1 MNVNKRVW
9 IWVIISVWQAT
20 DNRMSAIVF
29 PNKRNSKHFK
39 EGVGVAPAAC
49 VRLWQQFSDVNA
61 YDQRYAHRE
70 ERVQI
75 YDQ

>member
-1 MNVNKRVW
+1 
-9 IWVIISVWQAT
+9 
-20 DNRMSAIVF
+20 MSAIVF
-29 PNKRNSKHFK
+29 PNKRNSRHFK